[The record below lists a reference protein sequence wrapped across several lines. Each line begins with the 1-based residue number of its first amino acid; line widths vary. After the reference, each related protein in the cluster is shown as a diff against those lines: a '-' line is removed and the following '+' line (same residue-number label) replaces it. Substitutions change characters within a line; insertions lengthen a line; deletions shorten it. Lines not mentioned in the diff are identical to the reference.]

1 MSELTT
7 LARPYAKAAFEF
19 ALDKNKLSDWSEMLA
34 FLSAVI
40 SNEAM
45 SKLLDNPSLT
55 REKAAEAVLAVAEGK
70 LDEQGSNFVRL
81 LASNGR
87 LELTT
92 EVLSLFEQHKAEHE
106 KTVEVQLQSAVE
118 MTEQQLKDLNGRLE
132 TKLGRKVNI
141 NCQID
146 PAIMGGMII
155 RAGDFVIDA
164 SVRGQLNDLA
174 DSLSI

>member
-19 ALDKNKLSDWSEMLA
+19 AIDKDNLSAWSEMLA
-34 FLSAVI
+34 FLSLVTADK
-40 SNEAM
+40 AM
-45 SKLLDNPSLT
+45 SQLLDNPSLT
-55 REKAAEAVLAVAEGK
+55 RDKAAEAVLSVAKGQ
-70 LDEQGSNFVRL
+70 LDEQGENFVRL

-87 LELTT
+87 LELMT
-92 EVLSLFEQHKAEHE
+92 EVLSLFEQHKAEHD
-106 KTVEVQLQSAVE
+106 KTIEVECLSAVE
-118 MTEQQLKDLNGRLE
+118 MTEQQLSDLNGRLE

-146 PAIMGGMII
+146 PAVMGGMII

>member
-19 ALDKNKLSDWSEMLA
+19 ALDKNNLSDWSQMLA
-34 FLSAVI
+34 FLSAVT
-40 SNEAM
+40 SDEAM

-55 REKAAEAVLAVAEGK
+55 RENAADAVLSVAQGK

-87 LELTT
+87 LELAT
-92 EVLSLFEQHKAEHE
+92 EVSSLFEQHKAEHE
-106 KTVEVQLQSAVE
+106 KTVEVQLQSAVQL
-118 MTEQQLKDLNGRLE
+118 TEQQLKDLNGRLE

-146 PAIMGGMII
+146 PAVMGGMII
-155 RAGDFVIDA
+155 RAGDFVIDS

-174 DSLSI
+174 DSLLI

>member
-19 ALDKNKLSDWSEMLA
+19 ALDKGNLSQWSEMLA
-34 FLSAVI
+34 FLSLV
-40 SNEAM
+40 SSDKAM

-55 REKAAEAVLAVAEGK
+55 RDKTAEAVLSVAEGK

-92 EVLSLFEQHKAEHE
+92 EILSLFEQHKAEHE

-118 MTEQQLKDLNGRLE
+118 LTEQQLKDLNGRLE
-132 TKLGRKVNI
+132 TKLGRKINI

-164 SVRGQLNDLA
+164 SIRGQLNDLA